1 LRRWS
6 SRTRTETA
14 ATPTRWGPAW
24 RREAA
29 EWIRARVQV
38 TGAIEDVR
46 IKPWAAVLRV
56 PTADGLLYFK
66 EAEPTLAHEHRLI
79 EILARRR
86 PELVTEVVAW
96 DEQGRMLMRDGG
108 EALSELLDRN
118 LEVRY
123 WEEALPLYAEL
134 QIAAMA
140 DADELRAAGAF
151 DRRSEALPPI
161 YEELMATPAPGLSTD
176 EYERLR
182 ALVPDVE
189 RACAE
194 LAASAV
200 PETINNDDFTN
211 GSIFVRDGA
220 YRFLDWGDS
229 CVSHPFMTLTVTLR
243 VIELRH
249 GLPHSSPEIV
259 RVRDAY
265 LEPFTGFDSHE
276 TLARLA
282 GTARRYGQICRVAL
296 RAENPHW
303 DDPEELGWS
312 LRLLLDPEAWRDWV
326 SEDEQPPRQGP
337 VS

>member
-1 LRRWS
+1 M
-6 SRTRTETA
+6 
-14 ATPTRWGPAW
+14 
-24 RREAA
+24 
-29 EWIRARVQV
+29 
-38 TGAIEDVR
+38 
-46 IKPWAAVLRV
+46 LRV
-56 PTADGLLYFK
+56 PTSEGLLFYK
-66 EAEPTLAHEHRLI
+66 EPEPALAHEARLI

-86 PELVTEVVAW
+86 PELVTEVVAS
-96 DEQGRMLMRDGG
+96 DESGRMLMRDGG
-108 EALSELLDRN
+108 EPLSELLDQN

-134 QIAAMA
+134 QVAAMP
-140 DADELRAAGAF
+140 DADELLAAGAF
-151 DRRSEALPPI
+151 DRRSEVLPQL
-161 YEELMATPAPGLSTD
+161 YEELMVTSVPGLSTH
-176 EYERLR
+176 EYEALR
-182 ALVPDVE
+182 ALSPDVA
-189 RACAE
+189 RACAD
-194 LAASAV
+194 LAASPL

-249 GLPHSSPEIV
+249 GLPASSPEIA

-265 LEPFTGFDSHE
+265 LEPFTTFDSHE
-276 TLARLA
+276 SLVRLA
-282 GTARRYGQICRVAL
+282 GTARRYGQISRVVL

-312 LRLLLDPEAWRDWV
+312 LRLLLDPEAWRSWA
-326 SEDEQPPRQGP
+326 SDEAEQRPRRGP